1 MILVDTSLELDMFED
16 ARQKLCQVFMLEG
29 HLRRDAE
36 RLAFYVVQGV
46 RDVPRF
52 LVVVAEKVPKTVKR
66 FCNFCN
72 PSSEMRPG

>member
-29 HLRRDAE
+29 HLRLDAE

-52 LVVVAEKVPKTVKR
+52 WLLWQKKFRKP
-66 FCNFCN
+66 
-72 PSSEMRPG
+72 